1 MSTFECAM
9 NRIERPDF
17 CAMTVV
23 SYDEL
28 GGLRILF
35 RFFHSSSSF
44 FSKVMEDIASGRC
57 FDNCADATTTI
68 SIPAARKLSS
78 RQCSS
83 RIPHAGKGQPTRGN
97 SCRYIEPSDAWSI
110 LGG

>member
-17 CAMTVV
+17 CAMTVI

-28 GGLRILF
+28 GSSHSFPLF
-35 RFFHSSSSF
+35 PLFLIVFL
-44 FSKVMEDIASGRC
+44 KAMEDIASGRC

-83 RIPHAGKGQPTRGN
+83 RIPHTGKGQPTRGD